1 MDRKLL
7 LNIIIVAIVS
17 FYLIFSIVYR
27 GMIEQN
33 EPDLTDGSV
42 WEQPYLIPKGW
53 TLQQIEFPN
62 ANLQLSENGWSGG
75 DKVSAQAASLI
86 ANNWSALVMQDVTD
100 YDENAS
106 GSTALVF
113 VAEQTQPIVYRLIQ
127 EADQIRIYRLT
138 DKRLF
143 TLPSDLKPVI
153 WID

>member
-27 GMIEQN
+27 GMIEQS
-33 EPDLTDGSV
+33 ESDLSDGSS
-42 WEQPYLIPKGW
+42 WQQPYLVPKGW
-53 TLQQIEFPN
+53 NLQEIEFPN
-62 ANLQLSENGWSGG
+62 TNLQLTDVGWTASEE
-75 DKVSAQAASLI
+75 VSPEVANLI
-86 ANNWSALVMQDVTD
+86 ANNWSALLIQDVNY
-100 YDENAS
+100 YDENAK
-106 GSTALVF
+106 GATTLVF

-127 EADQIRIYRLT
+127 DGDQIRIYRLT